1 MSFAILSNQ
10 LKIIIML
17 YRLKVIKNFP
27 IPHWDIPDIW
37 DDFVHSDE
45 YMEYS
50 QYVITEDDTHYQICE
65 VI

>member
-1 MSFAILSNQ
+1 
-10 LKIIIML
+10 ML
-17 YRLKVIKNFP
+17 YRLKVIESFP
-27 IPHWDIPDIW
+27 IPHWDISDIW